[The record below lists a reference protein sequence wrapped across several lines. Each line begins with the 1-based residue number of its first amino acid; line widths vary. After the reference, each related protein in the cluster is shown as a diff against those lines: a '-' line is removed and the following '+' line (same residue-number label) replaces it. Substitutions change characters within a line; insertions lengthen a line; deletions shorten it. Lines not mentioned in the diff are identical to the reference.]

1 MSGSVKKNGKFLRFI
16 YYAGNVALC
25 MAFWLLALPY
35 FRMYNR
41 RSSNRGDLKYE
52 KGFAMEGMDVLGY
65 LKSRQNELERVNHPL
80 AGRSLNF
87 RYLYS
92 YGVGVLALGSMKS
105 MTELQDRYDYFL
117 ECIAL
122 PREERERIITDINNH
137 FEFRLIECI
146 RALRTKAVQY
156 CFLVDL
162 YRLYNIASWS
172 ADYCKKVIENYIQ
185 MFHTSEQEILFF
197 EAFNDAVVKRD
208 VEKAKECYHRF
219 RDAGFDISYALLKYF
234 FPHFIDED
242 TYESIT
248 VEAGKT
254 LLIDKPAK
262 IRGNIIVER
271 GGSLLFDG
279 ADVTISGAI
288 LIDGG
293 RVRFRDTKILVE
305 ECGKRFFLTIQ
316 NAAVVRIEDSSFDC
330 NMKCGFLRQNAGR
343 LLIEESEFRRS
354 AVQRMMEFSGTYAEI
369 CRSSFSEG
377 ENGFILASGSS
388 QMQIL
393 NCDFYQAHA
402 EYGGAFFSD
411 SIDNILI
418 QECSFR
424 SCSAKYLGTAVYF
437 KYQKLGQVVREC
449 TCRMCGPEGNA
460 VFNVYQ
466 DDFELRVR

>member
-41 RSSNRGDLKYE
+41 RSINRGDLKYE

-172 ADYCKKVIENYIQ
+172 AKN
-185 MFHTSEQEILFF
+185 
-197 EAFNDAVVKRD
+197 
-208 VEKAKECYHRF
+208 
-219 RDAGFDISYALLKYF
+219 
-234 FPHFIDED
+234 
-242 TYESIT
+242 
-248 VEAGKT
+248 
-254 LLIDKPAK
+254 
-262 IRGNIIVER
+262 
-271 GGSLLFDG
+271 
-279 ADVTISGAI
+279 
-288 LIDGG
+288 
-293 RVRFRDTKILVE
+293 
-305 ECGKRFFLTIQ
+305 
-316 NAAVVRIEDSSFDC
+316 
-330 NMKCGFLRQNAGR
+330 
-343 LLIEESEFRRS
+343 
-354 AVQRMMEFSGTYAEI
+354 
-369 CRSSFSEG
+369 
-377 ENGFILASGSS
+377 
-388 QMQIL
+388 
-393 NCDFYQAHA
+393 
-402 EYGGAFFSD
+402 
-411 SIDNILI
+411 
-418 QECSFR
+418 
-424 SCSAKYLGTAVYF
+424 
-437 KYQKLGQVVREC
+437 
-449 TCRMCGPEGNA
+449 
-460 VFNVYQ
+460 
-466 DDFELRVR
+466 